1 MDPQTQKFVE
11 MQGEIQA
18 LREELL
24 RQRTALMSAT
34 ELNHHASTTANTSNH
49 SKTSN
54 DQELETR
61 LETAQLECDHYK
73 KLVKEAYNRFKQ
85 LNKSSL
91 DLTASRKLVDDWL
104 SMFEACKNR
113 DDFDIEDYAKQKITQ
128 LEAQLKQA
136 QDDLKSDE
144 EIFSDREKEISTLKE
159 TISELEAKLSLANRY
174 LEASCQKEKEQQEL
188 MIQLQIQLD
197 KTMQSNKKQAELNS
211 ATQTLFKDESEII
224 GVKGVSSAQSKSI
237 SNKTSILNNSL
248 SVNSNNQRA
257 KTAPNEQITNEGQ
270 LNDKVSIGKKDNSSL
285 QRLF

>member
-34 ELNHHASTTANTSNH
+34 ELNHHQQQNTSVH
-49 SKTSN
+49 SKNSSS
-54 DQELETR
+54 DQHHQELEER

-85 LNKSSL
+85 INNNSNKTTGSS
-91 DLTASRKLVDDWL
+91 DANVAMTRKLVDDWL

-113 DDFDIEDYAKQKITQ
+113 DDFDIEDYAKQKINQ

-144 EIFSDREKEISTLKE
+144 EIFSDREKEISTLKD
-159 TISELEAKLSLANRY
+159 TINELEAKLSLANRY
-174 LEASCQKEKEQQEL
+174 LEAACQKEKEQQEL

-197 KTMQSNKKQAELNS
+197 KTMQINKKQQAEFNS
-211 ATQTLFKDESEII
+211 ATQTLFKDEN
-224 GVKGVSSAQSKSI
+224 G
-237 SNKTSILNNSL
+237 
-248 SVNSNNQRA
+248 
-257 KTAPNEQITNEGQ
+257 
-270 LNDKVSIGKKDNSSL
+270 
-285 QRLF
+285 